1 MKCDHQ
7 RRGVVAGR
15 KGLGF
20 FCCVECT
27 LAGNPLTMDALVTDG
42 FAGVYDRFVRN
53 SSEFCDDSAE
63 NLNEYSLKLCT
74 DSDGR
79 FLRVGSNNE
88 SYPGSIPDQM
98 SASMEWAYM
107 VADFLTFYYTPI
119 LVIVGSIGNILSALV
134 FFNTKLK
141 KLSSSY
147 YLAALGIS
155 DTCFLIGLFVTWLS
169 FFGIHIYTREVFCQ
183 LFTFSSGLSSFLSVW
198 YVVAFTFE
206 RFIVV
211 LYPLKRQSWCTVRRA
226 KLVIVALTVLGAL
239 HSAPYIV
246 FAGPQFSERS
256 NATICDVR
264 EEYKPEMIIF
274 NYIDTVIVFV
284 VPFTIILVL
293 NSITSFTVWRVAG
306 LRRSMTLIRRK
317 PSSFE
322 IRRQLSMQRGCA
334 HPNGRNN
341 VFKQQLQQQQQ
352 QRPAI
357 GRMVNLQMKVTK
369 MLLIVSSVFVCL
381 NLPSYL
387 MRVRAFIETEPSNL
401 TVLVQYYCY
410 LFFITNFGINFVLY
424 CISGQ
429 NFRKAVIEMF
439 NRTRQS
445 RLYQEPF
452 SGGTQTEI
460 FRSSGSLMA
469 LKRCNTMTNRPTLA
483 PPPSSSSWGR
493 EFCDYPTLSRP

>member
-1 MKCDHQ
+1 MN
-7 RRGVVAGR
+7 GSMA
-15 KGLGF
+15 
-20 FCCVECT
+20 
-27 LAGNPLTMDALVTDG
+27 N
-42 FAGVYDRFVRN
+42 RN
-53 SSEFCDDSAE
+53 SSSLIYEKLKYNDGFDFCEGSVE
-63 NLNEYSLKLCT
+63 NLNEFQLKLCFDSGDVRREGFRLPGGNRTSATLEYPT
-74 DSDGR
+74 DPST
-79 FLRVGSNNE
+79 
-88 SYPGSIPDQM
+88 
-98 SASMEWAYM
+98 AMEWGYM
-107 VADFLTFYYTPI
+107 IGDFLTFYYTPA
-119 LVIVGSIGNILSALV
+119 LVVSGSIGNILSVLV

-155 DTCFLIGLFVTWLS
+155 DTCFLLGLFVTWLS
-169 FFGIHIYTREVFCQ
+169 FFQIHIYTREVYCQ

-226 KLVIVALTVLGAL
+226 KLVIVGLTFLGGL
-239 HSAPYIV
+239 HSAPYIF
-246 FAGPQFSERS
+246 FAGPQFSERT

-264 EEYKPEMIIF
+264 EEYKPQMIIF
-274 NYIDTVIVFV
+274 NYLDTVIVFV

-293 NSITSFTVWRVAG
+293 NSITGFTVWRVAG

-322 IRRQLSMQRGCA
+322 IRRQLSMQRSCP

-341 VFKQQLQQQQQ
+341 VLK
-352 QRPAI
+352 QRPEI
-357 GRMVNLQMKVTK
+357 GRMVNSQMKVTK

-387 MRVRAFIETEPSNL
+387 MRVRAFIETEPSSL
-401 TVLVQYYCY
+401 TILVQYYCY
-410 LFFITNFGINFVLY
+410 LFFITNFGINFILY

-439 NRTRQS
+439 HRKRRTKANQDH
-445 RLYQEPF
+445 F

-460 FRSSGSLMA
+460 LRSSGSLLP
-469 LKRCNTMTNRPTLA
+469 LKRSNTTTHRSMAGSWREFSDN
-483 PPPSSSSWGR
+483 PSSI
-493 EFCDYPTLSRP
+493 CHP

>member
-1 MKCDHQ
+1 MNGSMAD
-7 RRGVVAGR
+7 
-15 KGLGF
+15 
-20 FCCVECT
+20 
-27 LAGNPLTMDALVTDG
+27 
-42 FAGVYDRFVRN
+42 RN
-53 SSEFCDDSAE
+53 SSSLIYEKLKYNDGFEFCDGNVE
-63 NLNEYSLKLCT
+63 NLNEFQLKLCF
-74 DSDGR
+74 DSGDVRREG
-79 FLRVGSNNE
+79 LRPSLGNRTSANLE
-88 SYPGSIPDQM
+88 YPPDSS
-98 SASMEWAYM
+98 SAMEWGYM
-107 VADFLTFYYTPI
+107 IGDFLTFYYTPA
-119 LVIVGSIGNILSALV
+119 LVVSGSIGNILSVLV

-155 DTCFLIGLFVTWLS
+155 DTCFLLGLFVTWLS
-169 FFGIHIYTREVFCQ
+169 FFQIHIYTREVYCQ

-226 KLVIVALTVLGAL
+226 KLVIVGLTFLGGL
-239 HSAPYIV
+239 HSAPYV
-246 FAGPQFSERS
+246 FFAGPQFSERT

-264 EEYKPEMIIF
+264 EEYKAQMIIF
-274 NYIDTVIVFV
+274 NYLDTVIVFV

-293 NSITSFTVWRVAG
+293 NSITGFTVWRVAG

-322 IRRQLSMQRGCA
+322 IRRQLSMQRTCP

-341 VFKQQLQQQQQ
+341 VLK
-352 QRPAI
+352 QRPGKDISRDYPPPKDQYSPISVSFLYLFMAGI
-357 GRMVNLQMKVTK
+357 GRMVNSQMKVTK

-387 MRVRAFIETEPSNL
+387 MRVRAFIETEPSSL
-401 TVLVQYYCY
+401 TILVQYYCY
-410 LFFITNFGINFVLY
+410 LFFITNFGINFILY

-439 NRTRQS
+439 HRKRRAKANQDH
-445 RLYQEPF
+445 F

-460 FRSSGSLMA
+460 LRSSGSQLP
-469 LKRCNTMTNRPTLA
+469 LKRSNTATHRSMAGSWREFSDS
-483 PPPSSSSWGR
+483 PSSI
-493 EFCDYPTLSRP
+493 CHLP